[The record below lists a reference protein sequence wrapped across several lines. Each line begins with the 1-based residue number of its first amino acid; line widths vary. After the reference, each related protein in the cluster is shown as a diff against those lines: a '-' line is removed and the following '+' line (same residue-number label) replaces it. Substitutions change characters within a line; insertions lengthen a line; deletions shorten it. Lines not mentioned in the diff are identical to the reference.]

1 MMEMRICIV
10 RGVCQK
16 SFDVHKN
23 GRGIK
28 MIHPEKRRRIKLKLR
43 LVKLLLLDL
52 LRGYNAK

>member
-1 MMEMRICIV
+1 MRDRKICTAK
-10 RGVCQK
+10 GVFQK

-43 LVKLLLLDL
+43 LVKLLLPGL